1 MPEKPVREIMNFP
14 SVRENGDREAG
25 SRESSASGLKLGW
38 GVMDL
43 LSPSLSLGQR
53 RGKANMA
60 ASCYKSQNLQGR
72 PGLGRGTTCCTSVRT
87 RVRISAPMQKP
98 GRHHHLQVPAVTT
111 WLLSSEMFPLRDGV
125 SSLYLQAP

>member
-38 GVMDL
+38 AVMDL

-53 RGKANMA
+53 RGEANMTV
-60 ASCYKSQNLQGR
+60 SCCKPQNLQGK
-72 PGLGRGTTCCTSVRT
+72 PGLGGGSTCCTSVRT
-87 RVRISAPMQKP
+87 RVQISASMQKP
-98 GRHHHLQVPAVTT
+98 GRHYHLSVPAVTT
-111 WLLSSEMFPLRDGV
+111 WLLGSKIFFSSVMV
-125 SSLYLQAP
+125 